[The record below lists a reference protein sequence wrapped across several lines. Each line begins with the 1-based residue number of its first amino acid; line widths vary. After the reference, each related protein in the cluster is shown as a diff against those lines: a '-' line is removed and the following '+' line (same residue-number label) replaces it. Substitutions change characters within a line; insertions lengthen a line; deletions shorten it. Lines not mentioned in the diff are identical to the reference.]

1 MLRVSRLTDYGTLIM
16 SQMARF
22 PTRVHSARDLAS
34 ALGLGVPT
42 VSKVLKGLMRR
53 ELVASVR
60 GARGGYSLTRE
71 PERIS
76 IADIVDALE
85 EHPFGLTECSATA
98 GLCDIEDGCRVRANW
113 RSISDIV
120 RRALEGV
127 SLADMAGPPQE
138 WAIDVELIRP
148 RRQAPAAGQRFDPA
162 ALAVD
167 QILTGS
173 ASR

>member
-34 ALGLGVPT
+34 ALGLGMPT
-42 VSKVLKGLMRR
+42 VSKVLKGLMRHD
-53 ELVASVR
+53 LVASVR
-60 GARGGYSLTRE
+60 GVRGGYSLTRA

-85 EHPFGLTECSATA
+85 EHPFGLTECSATT

-113 RSISDIV
+113 RSINDIV
-120 RRALEGV
+120 RRALEAV
-127 SLADMAGPPQE
+127 SLAEMAGPPRE
-138 WAIDVELIRP
+138 WAVDVASI
-148 RRQAPAAGQRFDPA
+148 RRQRPAPDAEPRFDPA
-162 ALAVD
+162 AHAVD
-167 QILTGS
+167 QTLTGS